1 MGSNIPSSEVLFH
14 GCSGGV
20 RDSKHVPEGGGELDS
35 RTWVLMGGGAAKG
48 FAHVGSWKAI
58 QEAEIPVAGII
69 GTSTGAMMGAA
80 LAGGRT
86 VAELEE
92 HCKAFQQRDVMRV
105 NRRAVW
111 VNGIRSPSMFRGD
124 TLRHFIQDLLP
135 IEHWRDLTIPLI
147 VNAVDL
153 ASGEMVWFGHGG
165 DMDVT
170 LIDSVY
176 ASAALPVLFPP
187 AEVGGRMLVDGGAL
201 DMLPLGRAAQMGAT
215 RIIAIDVGAGPQA
228 DARAVVDGG
237 LVAVHQRVFSI
248 MAGHMRR
255 ESVRNWTGVP
265 LTYVQPDFQ
274 ATDGFDF
281 ERRHFF
287 IEEGY
292 RATREALSGKS

>member
-1 MGSNIPSSEVLFH
+1 MHSNQVHEK
-14 GCSGGV
+14 GRG
-20 RDSKHVPEGGGELDS
+20 RDSQ
-35 RTWVLMGGGAAKG
+35 TWVIMGGGAAKG
-48 FAHVGSWKAI
+48 FAHVGAWKAI

-86 VAELEE
+86 VEEMEE
-92 HCKAFQQRDVMRV
+92 HSRRFRRRDVMRV
-105 NRRAVW
+105 NRRVVW

-124 TLRHFIQDLLP
+124 TLRQFIRGLLP
-135 IEHWRDLTIPLI
+135 TEHWHELTIPLI

-153 ASGEMVWFGHGG
+153 ASGEMVWLGQGG
-165 DMDVT
+165 DMDVG
-170 LIDSVY
+170 LVDSVY

-187 AEVGGRMLVDGGAL
+187 AEAGGRMLVDGGAL
-201 DMLPLGRAAQMGAT
+201 DMLPLGRAAEMGAT
-215 RIIAIDVGAGPQA
+215 RIIAIDVGAGPRA

-265 LTYVQPDFQ
+265 LTYVQPDFED
-274 ATDGFDF
+274 TDGFDF

-292 RATREALSGKS
+292 RATREALTGAIPPPGG

>member
-1 MGSNIPSSEVLFH
+1 
-14 GCSGGV
+14 
-20 RDSKHVPEGGGELDS
+20 
-35 RTWVLMGGGAAKG
+35 MGGGAAKG
-48 FAHVGSWKAI
+48 FAHVGAWKAI

-69 GTSTGAMMGAA
+69 GTSTGAMIGAA
-80 LAGGRT
+80 FAGGRT
-86 VAELEE
+86 VEEMEE
-92 HCKAFQQRDVMRV
+92 HSRRFRRRDVMRI
-105 NRRAVW
+105 NRRVVW

-124 TLRHFIQDLLP
+124 TLRQFIRDLLP
-135 IEHWRDLTIPLI
+135 TEHWRELTIPLL

-153 ASGEMVWFGHGG
+153 ASGEMVWFGHAG
-165 DMDVT
+165 DMDVP
-170 LIDSVY
+170 LVDSVY

-201 DMLPLGRAAQMGAT
+201 DMLPLGRAAEMGAT

-228 DARAVVDGG
+228 DARAVVEGG

-265 LTYVQPDFQ
+265 LTYVQPDFVD
-274 ATDGFDF
+274 TDGFDF
-281 ERRHFF
+281 EGRHFF

-292 RATREALSGKS
+292 RATREALEAPQLSGSTITAVP

>member
-1 MGSNIPSSEVLFH
+1 
-14 GCSGGV
+14 
-20 RDSKHVPEGGGELDS
+20 
-35 RTWVLMGGGAAKG
+35 MGGGAAKG
-48 FAHVGSWKAI
+48 FAHVGAWKAI

-86 VAELEE
+86 VEE
-92 HCKAFQQRDVMRV
+92 MEERSRRFRRRDVMRV
-105 NRRAVW
+105 NRRVIW
-111 VNGIRSPSMFRGD
+111 INGIRSPSMFRGD
-124 TLRHFIQDLLP
+124 TLRQFIRDLLP
-135 IEHWRDLTIPLI
+135 TEHWRELTIPLI

-170 LIDSVY
+170 LVDSVY

-187 AEVGGRMLVDGGAL
+187 AEVGGRTLVDGGTL
-201 DMLPLGRAAQMGAT
+201 EMLPLRKAAERGAT

-228 DARAVVDGG
+228 DARAVVAGG
-237 LVAVHQRVFSI
+237 LVAVHQRIFSI
-248 MAGHMRR
+248 MAGHMKR

-265 LTYVQPDFQ
+265 LTYVEPDFEEG
-274 ATDGFDF
+274 DGFDF
-281 ERRHFF
+281 ERRHVF

-292 RATREALSGKS
+292 RATREALAVSS